1 MPVRGT
7 LDVLAGSS
15 VLERLREYEP
25 VVGIDLAP
33 DYIRATQIERVGGEY
48 YLRNIGITPT
58 PPDSIEAGRI
68 VRTGAVA
75 RAIKEL
81 FRERRFDT
89 KRVYAAVRGKGVI
102 SRIIT
107 LPSLPHDRLRKLIE
121 TEVSRYVIF
130 SEEDKVVYYHPLE
143 EFDEHDR
150 RKVSV
155 LLVVA
160 QKSLCRSYYQT
171 FREAGLEL
179 AALDLSTLSILREL
193 RNSQPL
199 LSHGSTMALVFDYD
213 TVTMNIFGGDVIR
226 FSRTINHDL
235 GGVQVMN
242 GQLDKL
248 IGETLLA
255 LQFYQSE
262 YSRGDMIQR
271 LVMSSGSV
279 EGNEILE
286 AMRESVDE
294 LPVEVHAPFANIKVN
309 MDEFPASIMEQV
321 DSKFLPSVGLALRGQ
336 ELEVLPFQVDL
347 MPPEVAETKLL
358 RKHISV
364 LVRGLLIVGIL
375 FASAAFYL
383 NLNTNRLKSA
393 TGIINKKQISINE
406 EISSYKKR
414 QMESMRMNPLPVD
427 TQVTMNPAPMFEEIK
442 KVTPKTVQLTAI
454 TMSGEDTIEFSGIAE
469 SNPSIFYFVSSLK
482 NSKFFADVEL
492 GPRNTINVFDRQMTG
507 FVIRC
512 RYTGAQ

>member
-107 LPSLPHDRLRKLIE
+107 LPSLPHDRLRKL
-121 TEVSRYVIF
+121 
-130 SEEDKVVYYHPLE
+130 
-143 EFDEHDR
+143 
-150 RKVSV
+150 
-155 LLVVA
+155 
-160 QKSLCRSYYQT
+160 
-171 FREAGLEL
+171 
-179 AALDLSTLSILREL
+179 
-193 RNSQPL
+193 
-199 LSHGSTMALVFDYD
+199 
-213 TVTMNIFGGDVIR
+213 NIFGGDVIR